1 MLLIAMS
8 RGLDLILQSLLVR
21 LWALVMIARARVVS
35 VVVMPAMM
43 VMTVM
48 IVTLVAVAVV
58 LLIV

>member
-1 MLLIAMS
+1 MLLIPMS

-35 VVVMPAMM
+35 VVVVPVV

-48 IVTLVAVAVV
+48 IVPLVAVAVV

>member
-1 MLLIAMS
+1 MLLIPMS

-35 VVVMPAMM
+35 VVVVPVV

-48 IVTLVAVAVV
+48 IVTLVAVAMV